1 MPGLEIS
8 DARGRAEAGR
18 LTAGRT
24 ALQVRSAV
32 PDGDLAGVGVLVAAL
47 RASVTVSAALLDVA
61 VEATT
66 LGALAITNAVLDAA
80 DADR

>member
-18 LTAGRT
+18 LTAGRVS
-24 ALQVRSAV
+24 LQVRSST
-32 PDGDLAGVGVLVAAL
+32 PDGELAGAGALAAAL
-47 RASVTVSAALLDVA
+47 RASATVSGDLLDVA
-61 VEATT
+61 VEAST